1 MFSGE
6 STDQNRTINHEMRVP
21 CVGWRHMLIAAV
33 DFVTSTQIINGV
45 SEDGETAAPR
55 SDQQ

>member
-1 MFSGE
+1 
-6 STDQNRTINHEMRVP
+6 MRVP